1 MRTLFIVVIDGGQ
14 KLVYS
19 TALHQDSSDAK
30 NRLKRL
36 EMKRERA
43 YNGATNLE
51 IRFYMFGKNSD
62 EYADYMNEP
71 VDFRGI

>member
-1 MRTLFIVVIDGGQ
+1 MAGRSWF
-14 KLVYS
+14 
-19 TALHQDSSDAK
+19 TAQRCTKMSDAK

-36 EMKRERA
+36 DMKRERTC
-43 YNGATNLE
+43 NGATNLE